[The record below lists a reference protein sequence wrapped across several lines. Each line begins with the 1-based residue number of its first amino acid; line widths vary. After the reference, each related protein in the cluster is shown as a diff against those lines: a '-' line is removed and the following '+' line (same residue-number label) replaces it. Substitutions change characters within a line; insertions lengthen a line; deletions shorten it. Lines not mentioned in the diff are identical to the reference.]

1 MTATNSAPRRS
12 SDTVGDDRVVA
23 ATGRT
28 REEWFGLLDRA
39 GAQDWDHGHIA
50 RWLGG
55 KHDVDGWWAQSVTVA
70 YEQARGLR
78 EPGQRSDGT
87 FTASA
92 TKTVRAPRV
101 EVWPHLA
108 EDDLR
113 RDWLDVELK
122 VRGMTENK
130 SVRLSAEDGS
140 RVTILLSDLKPGRDG
155 AAKCRVAVEHDGLR
169 DGDELAQTKEFW
181 RAVLSELA
189 DLAGD

>member
-1 MTATNSAPRRS
+1 MASDPGARPST
-12 SDTVGDDRVVA
+12 DTVSDERVVA

-28 REEWFGLLDRA
+28 RTEWFALLDRA

-87 FTASA
+87 FAASA
-92 TKTVRAPRV
+92 TKTVRAPLA

-108 EDDLR
+108 EEDLR
-113 RDWLDVELK
+113 REWLDVELK
-122 VRGMTENK
+122 VRGMTEHK
-130 SVRLSAEDGS
+130 SVRMSAEDGS
-140 RVTILLSDLKPGRDG
+140 RITLYLSDVKPGKDG
-155 AAKCRVAVEHDGLR
+155 VAKCRVAVEHDGL
-169 DGDELAQTKEFW
+169 GDAEELAQTKEFW
-181 RAVLSELA
+181 RAVLA
-189 DLAGD
+189 DLADIAGD

>member
-1 MTATNSAPRRS
+1 MAANDTPARS
-12 SDTVGDDRVVA
+12 STDIVGEERVVA

-28 REEWFGLLDRA
+28 RAEWFALLDRA
-39 GAQDWDHGHIA
+39 GAQEWDHGRIA

-92 TKTVRAPRV
+92 TKTLKVAVPD
-101 EVWPHLA
+101 VWPHLSD
-108 EDDLR
+108 EDLR

-122 VRGMTENK
+122 VRGMTEHK

-140 RVTILLSDLKPGRDG
+140 RVTIGLAGVAPGKDG
-155 AAKCRVAVEHDGLR
+155 LPKCRVSIEHDGLR
-169 DGDELAQTKEFW
+169 DAEQLAQTKEFW
-181 RAVLSELA
+181 RAVLVALA
-189 DLAGD
+189 DIVTG